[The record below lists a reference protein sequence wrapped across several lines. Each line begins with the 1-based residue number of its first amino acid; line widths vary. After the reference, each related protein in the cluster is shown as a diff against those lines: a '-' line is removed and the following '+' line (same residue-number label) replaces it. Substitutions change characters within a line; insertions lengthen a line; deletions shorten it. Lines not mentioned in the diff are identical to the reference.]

1 MTKKRLD
8 AATISESSG
17 NVFADLG
24 LANPEQELLKARLV
38 LQIADTIK
46 ERGLTQEEAAKILG
60 VRQPHV
66 SNLMRGLSRSFS
78 VDRLMRFLNFL
89 GHDINIEVK
98 SSPVKRRRQG
108 GRLRLKL
115 ASVGGLRR

>member
-1 MTKKRLD
+1 MTKKGIES
-8 AATISESSG
+8 TSVTESSG

-24 LANPEQELLKARLV
+24 FANPEQELLKARLV

-46 ERGLTQEEAAKILG
+46 ERGLTQVEAAMILG

-78 VDRLMRFLNFL
+78 VERLMRLLNIL
-89 GHDINIEVK
+89 DHDINIEVE
-98 SSPVKRRRQG
+98 SPPVKRRREG
-108 GRLRLKL
+108 GKLRFKVANTVKL
-115 ASVGGLRR
+115 TR

>member
-1 MTKKRLD
+1 
-8 AATISESSG
+8 
-17 NVFADLG
+17 VFADLG

-46 ERGLTQEEAAKILG
+46 ERGLTQVEAAMILG

-78 VDRLMRFLNFL
+78 VERLMRLLNIL
-89 GHDINIEVK
+89 DHDINIEVK
-98 SSPVKRRRQG
+98 SPPAKRRREG
-108 GRLRLKL
+108 GKLRFEVPSAGRLTR
-115 ASVGGLRR
+115 